1 MKINID
7 NYKNIDSLALE
18 IEDNKVNHIFGISG
32 SGKSSIAKALSSKVS
47 DVDIRVGKKNEDC
60 IIKVDNKE
68 VNNSNFS
75 IFDLESSNNLIFNDE
90 QNENIY
96 EILFSDNKDMLETIE
111 ECNSL
116 LSKFEDFKNVLLDY
130 KNKIEL
136 VIKHFDVKL
145 KSNNTAFSGTSKL
158 VKLTNELS
166 TIKSSKFI
174 TTINKKGP
182 DFITWLKSGKSYE
195 VDNICPYCEK
205 KISDRRDKFITE
217 IIKLTPKNFE
227 IITKDNHFLEDVG
240 IKTPNYR
247 YSREVE
253 RAKKEI
259 IDLYSF
265 EDYINSIIEL
275 FEDYKT
281 SKLDMNK
288 IQQIKISK
296 KFEKIFP
303 DQIEIINE
311 INSSLKQIKIKL
323 GKIKT
328 QSNKIIRNNKNKI
341 NKYLSL
347 MGIPYEFCESSF
359 DIDKQTA
366 SFYLFL
372 KEDEEKADRRN
383 GLSYGEKNIIS
394 LIFFLLGNKNK
405 TLLIDDPAS
414 SYDEYRR
421 SIMFKMLYEFKNNR
435 TIILFSHDQVFVK
448 FATLYKKLN
457 KKKETKINKFI
468 KENTGCILQYS
479 NYQHKSLLKEI
490 NLNDFNP
497 LCDQVEDFIKNK
509 NLSYYRKII
518 NIRVLSEMDKNKSS
532 KYKNIYNYC
541 SAILHNVKR
550 DDIYSELEE
559 LNISEQEIIDS
570 ISDNYHI
577 NIEQIPNDYF
587 KDFNIGELSN
597 FEKVYY
603 YREMIGRY
611 SFVYAKKLDIKDF
624 KKEDIDLLKTEFD
637 NIVHLNDRLFVS
649 LNPYKFDYFS
659 PIIYEI
665 ITNSSTD

>member
-1 MKINID
+1 MRINIR
-7 NYKNIDSLALE
+7 NYKNIEDLNLE

-32 SGKSSIAKALSSKVS
+32 SGKSSIAQALSYQVADD
-47 DVDIRVGKKNEDC
+47 DVKVGKKIEDC
-60 IIKVDNKE
+60 IVKVNDKE
-68 VNNSNFS
+68 VDCSNFS
-75 IFDLESSNNLIFNDE
+75 IFDLDSSQNLMFNNGQD
-90 QNENIY
+90 ENIY
-96 EILFSDNKDMLETIE
+96 EILFSDNKDLLETIE
-111 ECNSL
+111 DCNIL
-116 LSKFEDFKNVLLDY
+116 LNKFENFKNILLEY
-130 KNKIEL
+130 KNKIDT
-136 VIKHFDVKL
+136 VISHFDVKL

-166 TIKSSKFI
+166 SIKSSKFI

-182 DFITWLKSGKSYE
+182 DFITWLKSGKNYE

-205 KISDRRDKFITE
+205 RISERRDKFITE

-227 IITKDNHFLEDVG
+227 IITKDNHFLEEVG

-265 EDYINSIIEL
+265 RDYINSIIEL

-281 SKLDMNK
+281 SKLDINK

-303 DQIEIINE
+303 NQIEMINE
-311 INSSLKQIKIKL
+311 INSCLKQIKIKL
-323 GKIKT
+323 GKIKIA
-328 QSNKIIRNNKNKI
+328 SNKIIKTNKNRI

-359 DIDKQTA
+359 DVDKQTA
-366 SFYLFL
+366 SYYLFL
-372 KEDEEKADRRN
+372 KEDEEKTDRRK
-383 GLSYGEKNIIS
+383 GLSYGERNIIS

-421 SIMFKMLYEFKNNR
+421 SLMFKMLYEFKNDR

-448 FATLYKKLN
+448 FATIYKNSN
-457 KKKETKINKFI
+457 KKNESKTNRFI

-490 NLNDFNP
+490 NFNDFNL
-497 LCDQVEDFIKNK
+497 LCNQVVEFIKDK

-518 NIRVLSEMDKNKSS
+518 NIRILSEIDKNKSS
-532 KYKNIYNYC
+532 KFKNIYNYC
-541 SAILHNVKR
+541 SAVLHNIKR
-550 DDIYSELEE
+550 EDIYKELNE
-559 LNISEQEIIDS
+559 LNICEQDIINS
-570 ISDNYHI
+570 ILDNYHI
-577 NIEQIPNDYF
+577 NIETIPNDYF
-587 KDFNIGELSN
+587 TDFNISELSN
-597 FEKVYY
+597 FEKIYY
-603 YREMIGRY
+603 YREVIGKY
-611 SFVYAKKLDIKDF
+611 SFVYAKILDLKDF
-624 KKEDIDLLKTEFD
+624 QKEDIDLLKTEFD

-659 PIIYEI
+659 PIIFEI
-665 ITNSSTD
+665 ITNSKTS

>member
-1 MKINID
+1 MRINIR
-7 NYKNIDSLALE
+7 NYKNIEDLNLE

-32 SGKSSIAKALSSKVS
+32 SGKSSIAQALSYQVADD
-47 DVDIRVGKKNEDC
+47 DVKVGKKIEDC
-60 IIKVDNKE
+60 IVKVNDKE
-68 VNNSNFS
+68 VDCSNFS
-75 IFDLESSNNLIFNDE
+75 IFDLDSSQNLIFNNGQD
-90 QNENIY
+90 ENIY
-96 EILFSDNKDMLETIE
+96 EILFSDNKDLLETIE
-111 ECNSL
+111 DCNIL
-116 LSKFEDFKNVLLDY
+116 LNKFENFKNILLEY
-130 KNKIEL
+130 KNKIDT
-136 VIKHFDVKL
+136 VISHFDVKL

-166 TIKSSKFI
+166 SIKSSKFI

-182 DFITWLKSGKSYE
+182 DFITWLKSGKNYE

-205 KISDRRDKFITE
+205 RISERRDKFITE

-227 IITKDNHFLEDVG
+227 IITKDNHFLEEVG

-265 EDYINSIIEL
+265 RDYINSIIEL

-281 SKLDMNK
+281 SKLDINK

-303 DQIEIINE
+303 NQIEMINE
-311 INSSLKQIKIKL
+311 INSCLKQIKIKL
-323 GKIKT
+323 GKIKIA
-328 QSNKIIRNNKNKI
+328 SNKIIKTNKNRI

-359 DIDKQTA
+359 DVDKQTA
-366 SFYLFL
+366 SYYLFL
-372 KEDEEKADRRN
+372 KEDEEKIDRRK
-383 GLSYGEKNIIS
+383 GLSYGERNIIS

-421 SIMFKMLYEFKNNR
+421 SLMFKMLYEFKNDR

-448 FATLYKKLN
+448 FATIYKNSN
-457 KKKETKINKFI
+457 KKNESKTNRFI

-490 NLNDFNP
+490 NFNDFNL
-497 LCDQVEDFIKNK
+497 LCNQVVEFIKDK

-518 NIRVLSEMDKNKSS
+518 NIRILSEIDKNKSS
-532 KYKNIYNYC
+532 KFKNIYNYC
-541 SAILHNVKR
+541 SAVLHNIKR
-550 DDIYSELEE
+550 EDIYKELNE
-559 LNISEQEIIDS
+559 LNICEQDIINS
-570 ISDNYHI
+570 ILDNYHI
-577 NIEQIPNDYF
+577 NIETIPNDYF
-587 KDFNIGELSN
+587 TDFNISELSN
-597 FEKVYY
+597 FEKIYY
-603 YREMIGRY
+603 YREVIGKY
-611 SFVYAKKLDIKDF
+611 SFVYAKILDLKDF
-624 KKEDIDLLKTEFD
+624 QKEDIDLLKTEFD

-659 PIIYEI
+659 PIIFEI
-665 ITNSSTD
+665 ITNSKTS

>member
-1 MKINID
+1 MKINIR
-7 NYKNIDSLALE
+7 NYKNIEDLNLE
-18 IEDNKVNHIFGISG
+18 IKDNKVNHIFGISG
-32 SGKSSIAKALSSKVS
+32 SGKSSIAQALSYQVADDDVKVGRKS
-47 DVDIRVGKKNEDC
+47 EDC
-60 IIKVDNKE
+60 IVKVNDKE
-68 VNNSNFS
+68 VDCSNFS
-75 IFDLESSNNLIFNDE
+75 IFDLDSSQNLIFNNGQD
-90 QNENIY
+90 ENIY
-96 EILFSDNKDMLETIE
+96 EILFSDNKDLLETIE
-111 ECNSL
+111 DCNL
-116 LSKFEDFKNVLLDY
+116 LLNKFENFKNILLEY
-130 KNKIEL
+130 KNKIDT
-136 VIKHFDVKL
+136 VISHFDVKL

-166 TIKSSKFI
+166 SIKSSKFI

-182 DFITWLKSGKSYE
+182 DFITWLKSGKNYE

-205 KISDRRDKFITE
+205 RISERRDKFITE

-227 IITKDNHFLEDVG
+227 IITKDNHFLEEVG

-265 EDYINSIIEL
+265 RDYINSIIEL

-281 SKLDMNK
+281 SKLDINK

-303 DQIEIINE
+303 NQIEMINE
-311 INSSLKQIKIKL
+311 INSCLKQIKIKL
-323 GKIKT
+323 GKIKIA
-328 QSNKIIRNNKNKI
+328 SNKIIKTNKNRI

-359 DIDKQTA
+359 DVDKQTA
-366 SFYLFL
+366 SYYLFL
-372 KEDEEKADRRN
+372 KEDEEKKDRRK
-383 GLSYGEKNIIS
+383 GLSYGERNIIS

-421 SIMFKMLYEFKNNR
+421 SLMFKMLYEFKNDR

-448 FATLYKKLN
+448 FATIYKNSN
-457 KKKETKINKFI
+457 KKNESKTNRFI

-490 NLNDFNP
+490 NFNDFNP
-497 LCDQVEDFIKNK
+497 LCNQVVEFIKDK

-518 NIRVLSEMDKNKSS
+518 NIRILSEIDKNKSS
-532 KYKNIYNYC
+532 KFKNIYNYC
-541 SAILHNVKR
+541 SAVLHNIKR
-550 DDIYSELEE
+550 EDIYNELNE
-559 LNISEQEIIDS
+559 LNICEQDIINS
-570 ISDNYHI
+570 ILDNYHI
-577 NIEQIPNDYF
+577 NIETIPNDYF
-587 KDFNIGELSN
+587 KDFNISELSN
-597 FEKVYY
+597 FEKIYY
-603 YREMIGRY
+603 YREVIGKY
-611 SFVYAKKLDIKDF
+611 SFVYAKILDLKDF
-624 KKEDIDLLKTEFD
+624 QKEDIDLLKTEFD

-659 PIIYEI
+659 PIIFEI
-665 ITNSSTD
+665 ITNSKNS

>member
-1 MKINID
+1 MKINIR
-7 NYKNIDSLALE
+7 NYKNIEDLNLE

-32 SGKSSIAKALSSKVS
+32 SGKSSIAQALSYQVADDDVKVGRK
-47 DVDIRVGKKNEDC
+47 IEDC
-60 IIKVDNKE
+60 IVKVNDKE
-68 VNNSNFS
+68 VDCSNFS
-75 IFDLESSNNLIFNDE
+75 IFDLDSSQNLIFNDG
-90 QNENIY
+90 QDENIY
-96 EILFSDNKDMLETIE
+96 EILFSDNKDLLETIE
-111 ECNSL
+111 DCNL
-116 LSKFEDFKNVLLDY
+116 LLNKFENFKNILLEY
-130 KNKIEL
+130 KNKIDT
-136 VIKHFDVKL
+136 VISHFDVKL

-166 TIKSSKFI
+166 SIKSNKFI

-182 DFITWLKSGKSYE
+182 DFITWLKSGKNYE

-205 KISDRRDKFITE
+205 RISERRDKFITE

-227 IITKDNHFLEDVG
+227 IITKDNHFLEEVG

-265 EDYINSIIEL
+265 RDYINSIIEL

-281 SKLDMNK
+281 SKLDINK

-303 DQIEIINE
+303 NQIEMINE
-311 INSSLKQIKIKL
+311 INRCLKQIKIKL
-323 GKIKT
+323 GKIKIA
-328 QSNKIIRNNKNKI
+328 SNKIIKTNKNRI

-359 DIDKQTA
+359 DVDKQTA
-366 SFYLFL
+366 SYYLFL
-372 KEDEEKADRRN
+372 KEDEEKTDRRK
-383 GLSYGEKNIIS
+383 GLSYGERNIIS

-421 SIMFKMLYEFKNNR
+421 SLMFKMLYEFKNDR

-448 FATLYKKLN
+448 FATIYKNSN
-457 KKKETKINKFI
+457 KKNESKTNRFI

-490 NLNDFNP
+490 NFNDFNP
-497 LCDQVEDFIKNK
+497 LCNQVVEFIKDK

-518 NIRVLSEMDKNKSS
+518 NIRILSEIDKNKSS
-532 KYKNIYNYC
+532 KFKNIYNYC
-541 SAILHNVKR
+541 SAVLHNIKR
-550 DDIYSELEE
+550 EDIYNELNE
-559 LNISEQEIIDS
+559 LNICEQDIINS
-570 ISDNYHI
+570 ILDNYHI
-577 NIEQIPNDYF
+577 NIETIPNDYF
-587 KDFNIGELSN
+587 KDFNISELSN
-597 FEKVYY
+597 FEKIYY
-603 YREMIGRY
+603 YREVIGKY
-611 SFVYAKKLDIKDF
+611 SFVYAKILDLKDF
-624 KKEDIDLLKTEFD
+624 QKEDIDLLKTEFD

-659 PIIYEI
+659 PIIFEI
-665 ITNSSTD
+665 ITNSKTS